1 MVNDNL
7 DDHEGTEEAGNQ
19 EQNWATHSSAS
30 SHSSSRSQTEKKLSQ
45 TAVKLKSVLE
55 DGQDYLEGSG

>member
-7 DDHEGTEEAGNQ
+7 DDHEGTEAGNQ

>member
-7 DDHEGTEEAGNQ
+7 DDHEGTEAGNQ
-19 EQNWATHSSAS
+19 ENNWATHSSAS

>member
-7 DDHEGTEEAGNQ
+7 DDHEGIEAGNQ
-19 EQNWATHSSAS
+19 ENNWATHSSAS
-30 SHSSSRSQTEKKLSQ
+30 SYSSSRSQTEKKLSQ